1 MIIEENERILFQG
14 DSVTDVGRNREE
26 ADNLGFGYPMMIASL
41 FAALCPEKNVHFL
54 NRGNGGERV
63 RDLELRWKT
72 DCLDLKPTLVSILIG
87 VNDCWRRFDSNDPT
101 TAAEFEVTYR
111 ILLDGIKKQG
121 IKKIILLEP
130 FVLPVTEDR
139 KAWREDLDPKI
150 HVIRELARE
159 YGAILIPLDGVF
171 SAASVL
177 KPSNFWTIDG
187 VHPTN
192 AGHALISREWLKT
205 VKVI

>member
-14 DSVTDVGRNREE
+14 DSVTDVGRLREE
-26 ADNLGFGYPMMIASL
+26 EDNLGFGYPMMVASF
-41 FAALCPEKNVHFL
+41 FAAKYPEKKVCFL

-63 RDLELRWKT
+63 RDLEKRWQE
-72 DCLDLKPTLVSILIG
+72 DCLDLKPTMVSILIG
-87 VNDCWRRFDSNDPT
+87 INDCWRKFDSNDPT
-101 TAAEFEVTYR
+101 TLAEFESSYR
-111 ILLDGIKKQG
+111 VLLDKIKKQG
-121 IKKIILLEP
+121 IKKIIMLEP

-150 HVIRELARE
+150 NVIRELARE
-159 YGAILIPLDGVF
+159 YGATLIPLDGIF
-171 SAASVL
+171 SATSVL
-177 KPSNFWTIDG
+177 KPCSFWTIDG

-205 VKVI
+205 VNAI

>member
-14 DSVTDVGRNREE
+14 DSVTDVGRNRDEE
-26 ADNLGFGYPMMIASL
+26 DNLGYGYPMMVASW
-41 FAALCPEKNVHFL
+41 FSAKYPEKNVSFL
-54 NRGNGGERV
+54 NRGISGHRI
-63 RDLELRWKT
+63 RDLDLRWKE
-72 DCLDLKPTLVSILIG
+72 DCLDLKPTMVSLLIG

-101 TAAEFEVTYR
+101 SAAEFETTYR
-111 ILLDGIKKQG
+111 ILLDGIINQG

-139 KAWREDLDPKI
+139 RTWREDLDPKI

-159 YGAILIPLDGVF
+159 YKATLIPLDGIF

-177 KPSNFWTIDG
+177 KPSNFWTVDG

-205 VKVI
+205 VKAI